1 MKHFSHFILMFAA
14 LSLLPIGVQAVPMQ
28 KSESTVS
35 SGTLKLSTNNIDKVI
50 GAMTLEEKVSLLI
63 GYISGNNY
71 FGLPTA
77 SKNDARELVP
87 GAAGVTMALERLG
100 IPHTV
105 LSDGPAG
112 LRINP
117 KRPGDS
123 HTYYCTGFPVG
134 TCLASSW
141 DTDLVYRVCAAM
153 GNEVKEYGADVL
165 LAPGMNIHRNPLCG
179 RNFEYFSEDPVLCGK
194 IASAYVR
201 GVQSNGVG
209 VSIKHF
215 AANNQESNRTGNDV
229 MVSQRALREI
239 YLKGFEI
246 AVKEANPW
254 TVMASYNKING
265 TLTQESHDLL
275 TTILRDEWG
284 FKGMVMTDWIG
295 LRNTSKQVHAGNDL
309 MMPGDKRQIN
319 DLMAKIKSG
328 ALSENDVNVCVR
340 RVLQYI
346 VKTPRF
352 NSYKYTNTPDLKAH
366 ATVARESAPGG
377 MVLLKDSD
385 QTLPLAKGYKKI
397 ALFGVTSYDFIA
409 GGTGSGDVN
418 KAYVVNVLQGLTN
431 NGYQVD
437 RSLVNVYKSYMPFAD
452 SVRTMELG
460 ELARMG
466 FYSKPRLAEATL
478 SEKTYNAC
486 AERNDVAVITLG
498 RNAGEGADRDIVG
511 DFNLSGEEIGMLRGV
526 CAAFHKAGKKV
537 VVVLNIGGVIATSE
551 WKDLPDA
558 ILLAWQPG
566 QEGGNAIADVLSGHA
581 YPSGK
586 LPMTFPVN
594 YTDIP
599 SSANFPLDYAYTND
613 WRLKDYQK
621 ENMANIGTTYYN
633 EGIYV
638 GYRYF
643 CTAHKAVSYPFGYG
657 LSYTQF
663 AYSKPKISKS
673 GKGFEVIVTVTN
685 KGKAAGKEIVE
696 LFVSPV
702 QGPAE
707 RAERELKAFAKTH
720 ELQPGEQQT
729 LKMHFSN
736 YDLARYDEQQQAWV
750 TDGGEYKAL
759 FSASANDSRLALSF
773 KVSPAKY
780 PCHNVLAPVKDLHQ
794 MTLK

>member
-1 MKHFSHFILMFAA
+1 MKHFCLFILMFAA
-14 LSLLPIGVQAVPMQ
+14 QSFAPLKAQVGSEQGAKNVPIGGNVRLTA
-28 KSESTVS
+28 K
-35 SGTLKLSTNNIDKVI
+35 NIDNVV

-77 SKNDARELVP
+77 SKDDARELVP
-87 GAAGVTMALERLG
+87 GAAGTTVAIARFG

-117 KRPGDS
+117 TRNGDS
-123 HTYYCTGFPVG
+123 RTYFCTGFPVG

-165 LAPGMNIHRNPLCG
+165 LAPGMNIQRNPLCG

-201 GVQSNGVG
+201 GIQSNGVG
-209 VSIKHF
+209 VSVKHF
-215 AANNQESNRTGNDV
+215 AANNQESNRTGNNV
-229 MVSQRALREI
+229 IVGQRALREI

-254 TVMASYNKING
+254 TLMASYNKING
-265 TLTQESHDLL
+265 TLTQESRDLL

-295 LRNTSKQVHAGNDL
+295 LRNTAAQVHAGNDL
-309 MMPGDKRQIN
+309 MMPGDKRQID
-319 DLMAKIKSG
+319 DLMAKVKSG
-328 ALSENDVNVCVR
+328 ALLESDINTCVR

-352 NSYKYTNTPDLKAH
+352 QGYKYSNNPDLKAH
-366 ATVARESAPGG
+366 AAIARETAPGG
-377 MVLLKDSD
+377 MVLLKNEDR
-385 QTLPLAKGYKKI
+385 TLPLASGKKKI

-418 KAYVVNVLQGLTN
+418 KQYVVNLLQGLAN
-431 NGYQVD
+431 GGYQVNK
-437 RSLVNVYKSYMPFAD
+437 RLINTYKSYMPFAD
-452 SVRTMELG
+452 SVRTIELG

-466 FYSKPRLAEATL
+466 FFSKPRIAEAVF
-478 SEKTYNAC
+478 SDKVYSAC
-486 AERNDVAVITLG
+486 ASDDDVAVVTLG
-498 RNAGEGADRDIVG
+498 RNSGEGADRNVEG
-511 DFNLSGEEIGMLRGV
+511 DFNLTKEETAMLDGV
-526 CAAFHKAGKKV
+526 CRAFHKAGKKV
-537 VVVLNIGGVIATSE
+537 VVVLNIGGVISTAG
-551 WKDLPDA
+551 WKDWPDA

-566 QEGGNAIADVLSGHA
+566 EEGGNAIADVISGRA

-586 LPMTFPVN
+586 LPMTFPID
-594 YTDIP
+594 YADHP
-599 SSANFPLDYAYTND
+599 SSANFPQHYAFTND
-613 WRLKDYQK
+613 WRLTGEQK
-621 ENMANIGTTYYN
+621 EKMDNIGTTHYN

-643 CTAHKAVSYPFGYG
+643 CTAQKAVSYPFGYG
-657 LSYTQF
+657 LTYTQF
-663 AYSKPKISKS
+663 SYSKPKISKN
-673 GKGFEVIVTVTN
+673 GKNFVATVTVTN
-685 KGKAAGKEIVE
+685 TGQAVGKEVVE
-696 LFVSPV
+696 LYISPAK
-702 QGPAE
+702 GPAE
-707 RAERELKAFAKTH
+707 RPDRELKAFCKTH

-729 LKMHFSN
+729 LKMTFSN

-759 FSASANDSRLALSF
+759 FSASADDTRLTLPF
-773 KVSPAKY
+773 KVSGDRYA
-780 PCHNVLAPVKDLHQ
+780 CHNVLAPPSSLHQ
-794 MTLK
+794 ISLK